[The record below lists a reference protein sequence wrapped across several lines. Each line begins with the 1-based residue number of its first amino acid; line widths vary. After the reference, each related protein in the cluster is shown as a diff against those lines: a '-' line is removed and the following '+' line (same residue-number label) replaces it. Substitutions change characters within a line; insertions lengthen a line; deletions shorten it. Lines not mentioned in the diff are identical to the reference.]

1 MRTNGDKPQVWHP
14 PRRKKYYWYT
24 KVTAKWR
31 RKETSGHHGHLR
43 PGNGANTWME
53 FFQKQKV
60 IEQTRHQ
67 GKKNQVIVLAGVQII
82 WKCLESLKSKRIKH
96 HLTVSEQAEGRVW
109 CEMQFL
115 VPAPQLC
122 SESHPRTGARFFS
135 QFERKWL
142 LVIFFR
148 RMSLDVVQKVYSGV
162 I

>member
-1 MRTNGDKPQVWHP
+1 MTSTQKEKILLVHKGDSKMKKKGDFWPSRAPQARQWCQYMDGILSEAEGH
-14 PRRKKYYWYT
+14 R
-24 KVTAKWR
+24 ANQ
-31 RKETSGHHGHLR
+31 TSG
-43 PGNGANTWME
+43 E
-53 FFQKQKV
+53 
-60 IEQTRHQ
+60 
-67 GKKNQVIVLAGVQII
+67 KNQVIVLAGVQTI

-96 HLTVSEQAEGRVW
+96 HLTVREQAEGRVW

-135 QFERKWL
+135 QFEGKWL